1 MRKKV
6 LIIDDEPGIS
16 RLLKIN
22 LEQNFFAADING
34 NGRTGLMK
42 ALNINYDLIL
52 LSVLPPGIDGFHI
65 LKKLREIKS
74 TPVIMLSAQDD
85 ETVSNFYLNSGAND
99 YVVKPFNCRG
109 VVEKVKRLV
118 NS

>member
-16 RLLKIN
+16 KLLKIN
-22 LEQNFFAADING
+22 LEQNLFAADING
-34 NGRTGLMK
+34 NGRAGLMK

-52 LSVLPPGIDGFHI
+52 LSVRIDGFQI
-65 LKKLREIKS
+65 LKKLRERKS

-85 ETVSNFYLNSGAND
+85 EKVSSFFLNSGADD

-109 VVEKVKRLV
+109 VVERVKKLI
-118 NS
+118 N